1 MNESVPFLKSSEL
14 LSLAV
19 DHYNCYPGELATY
32 FIRFR
37 VPDQPRVSLQFAM
50 PKVMEVES
58 YQFPPGIPDTL
69 PSLAEIDQ
77 ELIILI
83 PLNTHFEVG
92 QAYELKIQVRVNTFG
107 VNQYLLAEASLIN
120 GDADILAAETLQLAV
135 FGKAKS
141 LRHLPDIYDSDD
153 FTSRFLMLF
162 ESFWGPIEKQIDQIE
177 YYFDPD
183 LTPPG
188 FIPWLASWLGL
199 RVDPALPL
207 DRVRTLLKNAM
218 MLYQYRGTYQALHT
232 YLEIYT
238 EGDVDILEQRAKNFV
253 LGDETSLG
261 VDIALG
267 SENQPNTLAVNLRLP
282 ETELQRMKYS
292 EDMYLRKMKAIIRTM
307 VPAHTVINLNCAFY
321 AQQG

>member
-1 MNESVPFLKSSEL
+1 MNESVPFLEPSEL

-37 VPDQPRVSLQFAM
+37 VPDQPQVSLQFSM
-50 PKVMEVES
+50 PKVMEVEA

-69 PSLAEIDQ
+69 PSVVEVDQ
-77 ELIILI
+77 ELIVLI
-83 PLNTHFEVG
+83 PLGTHFDMG
-92 QAYELKIQVRVNTFG
+92 QAYELQIQVRVKTFG
-107 VNQYLLAEASLIN
+107 INQYLLAEASLVSEA
-120 GDADILAAETLQLAV
+120 ADILAAETFQLAV
-135 FGKAKS
+135 FGKAKY
-141 LRHLPDIYDSDD
+141 LQHLPDIYDSDD

-162 ESFWGPIEKQIDQIE
+162 ESFWGPIGKQIDQIE

-207 DRVRTLLKNAM
+207 ERVRTLLKNAM
-218 MLYQYRGTYQALHT
+218 MLYQYRGTYQALQT

-238 EGDVDILEQRAKNFV
+238 EGEVDIREQRAKNFV
-253 LGDETSLG
+253 LGGETSLG

-267 SENQPNTLAVNLRLP
+267 SENQPNSVSVSLRLP
-282 ETELQRMKYS
+282 EIELLRMKYS

-307 VPAHTVINLNCAFY
+307 VPAHTIVNLNCAFY
-321 AQQG
+321 AQQA